1 MMKAHIVFTH
11 PNLQSF
17 NGQMRNM
24 AIQTLEEMG
33 WTVSVSDLHQMKFKA
48 AADEEDFT
56 SLSNEGFFDL
66 QKEQSMALQ
75 NQSFSEDIK
84 REHQLLHEADLIIF
98 QFPLWWESMPA
109 LMKGYIDRVFS
120 MGWAYSGGKAL
131 AGKSVLVSTTTGA
144 PDFVW
149 IPENRWTIK
158 DTFKH
163 LFIGTF
169 QLCGMQSL
177 EPFIA
182 YSAKRMSEEDKN
194 RTIEK
199 YQQYL
204 KAVSENLKTVSVDC

>member
-1 MMKAHIVFTH
+1 MKAHIVFTH

-17 NGQMRNM
+17 NGQMRNV
-24 AIQTLEEMG
+24 AIQALEELG
-33 WTVSVSDLHQMKFKA
+33 WIVSVSDLHQMKFKA
-48 AADEEDFT
+48 SADEEDFA
-56 SLSNEGFFDL
+56 SLYNDDFFDL

-75 NQSFSEDIK
+75 NHSFSEDIK
-84 REHQLLHEADLIIF
+84 REHQLLHEADLVIF

-120 MGWAYSGGKAL
+120 MGWAYGGGKAL

-169 QLCGMQSL
+169 GLCGMQSL

-182 YSAKRMSEEDKN
+182 YGAKRMSEENKKM
-194 RTIEK
+194 TFEK
-199 YQQYL
+199 YKRYL
-204 KAVSENLKTVSVDC
+204 KAVSENLETVSVNY